1 MNERERDKL
10 ILITGA
16 TGKVGS
22 AFMEQFLREDKFSS
36 YRIRALCHNR
46 LLEETDR
53 IEVIKGSIA
62 DRETAARAVAGAT
75 HILHLATCKETPEDI
90 MDVTVKGL
98 FWILEESRSS
108 PSFEQLILLGGD
120 AGMGHFFYPHPV
132 PITEEQGHSAYPG
145 CYALSKVL
153 EEVLV
158 EQYCI
163 QYDLNACCLRAP
175 WIMEKDDFRFTLTF
189 SQDVFGGP
197 RWCDLVETEEAADYE
212 RAETI
217 PVLCNPE
224 GEAICRNF
232 VHVSDLVSAILLSLG
247 NPAASQ
253 ETFNICMNEP
263 VHYRKVAE
271 HLARTRDLDSIDI
284 PTEFHSTWLDN
295 SKARFLLGWNPEY
308 DLSRLIDEAWDYER
322 PEADPRKIWYPG

>member
-1 MNERERDKL
+1 MTDKTNSKL

-16 TGKVGS
+16 TGKVGT
-22 AFMEQFLREDKFSS
+22 AFIERLLEEERYSN

-46 LLEETDR
+46 ILEETDR
-53 IEVIKGSIA
+53 LEVVKGTIA
-62 DRETAARAVAGAT
+62 DREVAAAAVSGVS

-98 FWILEESRSS
+98 FWILEEARASKA
-108 PSFEQLILLGGD
+108 FKQLILLGGD
-120 AGMGHFFYPHPV
+120 AGMGHFFYPHALPV
-132 PITEEQGHSAYPG
+132 TEEQGHSAYPG

-175 WIMEKDDFRFTLTF
+175 WIMEKDDFRYTLTF
-189 SQDVFGGP
+189 SQEVFGGP
-197 RWCDLVETEEAADYE
+197 RWCDLVEPEEAADYE
-212 RAETI
+212 RAGTI

-224 GEAICRNF
+224 GEPIYRNF
-232 VHVSDLVSAILLSLG
+232 VHVNDLVGAILLALD
-247 NPAASQ
+247 NPAAAQ
-253 ETFNICMNEP
+253 ETFNVCMDEP
-263 VHYRKVAE
+263 VHYRKVADY
-271 HLARTRDLDSIDI
+271 LGKTRDLDSIDI

-295 SKARFLLGWNPEY
+295 SKARFLLGWSPEY
-308 DLSRLIDEAWDYER
+308 DLERLIDESWDYER
-322 PEADPRKIWYPG
+322 PGSEPRKIWYPG